1 MRLMAWMRSI
11 GKWIT
16 LRGFLIGLAVVALVL
31 LVWFGGPLVA
41 IAGWTPLASV
51 AARLV
56 FLLAL
61 VVAALGV
68 ALWRARR
75 QRADNEKVVSEMIA
89 DNEGDDQLQEEVGE
103 QRERLREALALVRR
117 WRPGRFRSVYDLPW
131 YILIG
136 VPGSGKSTALLNSGL
151 DFPLR
156 DRMGVESVRG
166 VGGTRNCD
174 WWFTNRAVVIDTAGR
189 YTAQESADR
198 RDARGWE
205 SFLGLL
211 RRYRPRQPI
220 NGVILSVSVADLLE
234 QTPTERAL
242 HARALK
248 QRVQELKN
256 RLGVV
261 FPVYMVLTKT
271 DLLEGFTETF
281 GMLTESE
288 REEVLGMTFELDP
301 VTDSDALAT
310 RFEEAFD
317 GLIERLS
324 HFALHRVQ
332 QERTTEATRRLYHFP
347 KQVALL
353 RAPVWTLINEVF
365 CPSAYEDTA
374 LLRGV
379 YLVSAEQAG
388 QGYDRVSQLV
398 DDEFGLT
405 PSRVEP
411 EPVTASQQG
420 FFLRRLFDSIVF
432 SEHGLVRPDGQLR
445 WRLRWLQRGVIAGL
459 ALVLSGTGVAWAFSY
474 QWNKELIA
482 TYEHGL
488 DEVAKASQEG
498 AEDWV
503 RLEQLLS
510 QAASLPGVAG
520 SDFPEGGPRYVG
532 LDQGERLSQLGEGAY
547 GRLLQH
553 HFSAHLKNALEKALA
568 NHSNNTE
575 YLYETLKTYL
585 MLNRHKHLDPEQIR
599 EWFKTRLN
607 RKLSGRIN
615 EGTRS
620 RLQEHLERYLAL
632 GHRLPLDAG
641 RVQKAREQ
649 LARLPVDERA
659 YERIR
664 LSARASSF
672 PDFRLPL
679 VLGSVVDRVFE
690 RRSGK
695 PLDEA
700 IPALYTR
707 NGFEG
712 LFRPELERVAERL
725 LAESW
730 VYGEDSAPFRN
741 LDEAALKQGVR
752 DRYFR
757 DYVYR
762 WRDLLMDLRIRSF
775 EDKAAGARIASD
787 LAGPEAPVERLMKA
801 VAHNTRLA
809 PVLKGKGGE
818 LADAASEQAGRMA
831 DRASNRGPRLSSLM
845 PEAGDDGEAPST
857 PVDNA
862 FSDLHKV
869 SSDAYQSLRDSAD
882 TIADYLG
889 QGDAGPARA
898 DFRKA
903 VSALHETVDGTESD
917 VLAALFRGFLQD
929 GRRLDRASRTRDLN
943 ELWQTEVYQEY
954 REAISAQY
962 PIDLD
967 ASESIALQD
976 FIRFF
981 DYGGTLDA
989 FVEEH
994 LAGRIDRSGSPW
1006 EVTGEL
1012 EIQPRTLR
1020 LLEHA
1025 ERIRSAFFD
1034 PDGGGLKVGFSLRPT
1049 QLDAEV
1055 TRLDVGLGEQS
1066 LVYRHG
1072 PERSQDFRWP
1082 LQADGS
1088 VAGLSLKP
1096 ADDTVDPLRRRYQG
1110 DWSVFRLLQSAG
1122 ALNGNGRSRD
1132 VTIEMEGYHAQ
1143 LELTADSVRHPFSRS
1158 LFKPFWLPSTL

>member
-1 MRLMAWMRSI
+1 MAWMRSF

-16 LRGFLIGLAVVALVL
+16 LRGLLIGLAVVALVL
-31 LVWFGGPLVA
+31 LIWFGGPLVA
-41 IAGWTPLASV
+41 VAGWTPLGSV

-56 FLLAL
+56 FLLCLL
-61 VVAALGV
+61 VAGLGI

-75 QRADNEKVVSEMIA
+75 QRSDNEKVVSEMIA
-89 DNEGDDQLQEEVGE
+89 DDEGDEQLQEEVNE

-136 VPGSGKSTALLNSGL
+136 APGSGKSTALLNSGL

-156 DRMGVESVRG
+156 DRLGVESVRG

-189 YTAQESADR
+189 YTAQESGDR
-198 RDARGWE
+198 RDAGGWE

-220 NGVILSVSVADLLE
+220 NGAILSVSVADLLQ
-234 QTPTERAL
+234 QTPTERGL

-248 QRVQELKN
+248 QRVQELRN

-261 FPVYMVLTKT
+261 FPVYVVLTKT
-271 DLLEGFTETF
+271 DLLEGFSETF
-281 GMLTESE
+281 GMLTGAE
-288 REEVLGMTFELDP
+288 RQEVLGMTFELEP
-301 VTDSDALAT
+301 AADSEALAV
-310 RFEEAFD
+310 RFSAAFD
-317 GLIERLS
+317 ELIERLS

-374 LLRGV
+374 QLRGV
-379 YLVSAEQAG
+379 YLVSAEQTEH
-388 QGYDRVSQLV
+388 GYDRVSQLV

-405 PSRVEP
+405 PMRAEP
-411 EPVTASQQG
+411 EAVGVSSEG

-432 SEHGLVRPDGQLR
+432 SEQGLVRPDGQHR
-445 WRLRWLQRGVIAGL
+445 WRLRWVQRGVIAC
-459 ALVLSGTGVAWAFSY
+459 LVLVMTGSGMAWAFSY
-474 QWNKELIA
+474 QWNRELIA
-482 TYEHGL
+482 AYDQDLATVE
-488 DEVAKASQEG
+488 KADQAG
-498 AEDWV
+498 PDNWV
-503 RLEQLLS
+503 QLEQLLS
-510 QAASLPGVAG
+510 RSASLPGVAG
-520 SDFPEGGPRYVG
+520 TDFPAGGPRHVG
-532 LDQGERLSQLGEGAY
+532 LDQGAMLSQLGEGAY
-547 GRLLQH
+547 GRLLQY
-553 HFSAHLKNALEKALA
+553 HFSSHLREALEQALA
-568 NHSNNTE
+568 DNSDNTE

-585 MLNRHKHLDPEQIR
+585 MLNQHQHLELQQVRDWFEAWLSQELGGSANESTRKRLRAHLD
-599 EWFKTRLN
+599 
-607 RKLSGRIN
+607 
-615 EGTRS
+615 
-620 RLQEHLERYLAL
+620 RYLAL
-632 GHRLPLDAG
+632 GHRMTLDG
-641 RVQKAREQ
+641 KRVDEAREQ

-664 LSARASSF
+664 LGARESGF

-679 VLGSVVDRVFE
+679 VLGSVADRVFE

-695 PLDEA
+695 PLDES

-707 NGFEG
+707 NGFKG
-712 LFRPELERVAERL
+712 LFLPELERVSQRL
-725 LAESW
+725 MEESW

-752 DRYFR
+752 NRYFR

-775 EDKAAGARIASD
+775 EAQREGGRIAAA

-801 VAHNTRLA
+801 VTHNTRLA
-809 PVLKGKGGE
+809 PVLEEKGGK

-831 DRASNRGPRLSSLM
+831 DRASGRGPRLSSLM
-845 PEAGDDGEAPST
+845 PSGDDRDEASST

-862 FSDLHKV
+862 FSALHGV
-869 SSDAYQSLRDSAD
+869 SSETYQSLRDKAG
-882 TIADYLG
+882 TIADYLANEDVG
-889 QGDAGPARA
+889 LAQG

-903 VSALHETVDGTESD
+903 VSGLHETVDGTDSD
-917 VLAALFRGFLQD
+917 SLGALFSGFLQD
-929 GRRLDRASRTRDLN
+929 GRRLDRASRTRSLN
-943 ELWQTEVYQEY
+943 ELWQSDVYKEY
-954 REAISAQY
+954 REAISGHY
-962 PIDLD
+962 PIDLE

-976 FIRFF
+976 FVRFF

-1006 EVTGEL
+1006 EVTGDL
-1012 EIQPRTLR
+1012 DIQRRTLR

-1025 ERIRSAFFD
+1025 ERLRSAFFS
-1034 PDGGGLKVGFSLRPT
+1034 PDGEGLAVSFSLRPS
-1049 QLDAEV
+1049 QLDANV
-1055 TRLDVGLGEQS
+1055 TRLDLTLGEQT

-1072 PERSQDFRWP
+1072 PERDQGFRWP
-1082 LQADGS
+1082 LEADDGVS
-1088 VAGLSLKP
+1088 VVSLKP
-1096 ADDTVDPLRRRYQG
+1096 AGDNLEPLRRRYQG
-1110 DWSVFRLLQSAG
+1110 EWSVFRFLQSGG
-1122 ALNGNGRSRD
+1122 ALKGNGRSRD
-1132 VTIEMEGYHAQ
+1132 VTVEMDGYSAGF
-1143 LELTADSVRHPFSRS
+1143 ELTADSVRHPFSRD
-1158 LFKPFWLPSTL
+1158 LFKPFWLPPNL